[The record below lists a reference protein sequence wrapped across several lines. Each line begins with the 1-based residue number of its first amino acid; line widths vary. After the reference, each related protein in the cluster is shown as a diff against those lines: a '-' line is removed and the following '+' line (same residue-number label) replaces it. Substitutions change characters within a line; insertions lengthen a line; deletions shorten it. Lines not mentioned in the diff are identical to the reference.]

1 MHGTTGGLRTNAT
14 ARLADLERRTP
25 ECQAWLRLLGQA
37 LRALDDPASGGRQQ
51 LAEPHPQSDG
61 RLRSPAAPLFH
72 ERMLV
77 VDARRLDRLMHD
89 FVEAA
94 GSPGGG
100 AAGYAPSGDTAV
112 QLVAAVL
119 RHDRAAIDA
128 LAAPSGVDP
137 AILETVAQ
145 LAAVTLLQPC
155 VRGLSHQVPPSW
167 SHGYCPFCGSW
178 PLLAE
183 LRSLDRTRR
192 LRCGRCGGDWRI
204 NVLRCAYCGEAN
216 HERLG
221 RLVLDGRPETLT
233 VETCFECLGYLKSV
247 TTLQAIPPFELLLQ
261 DLETVEL
268 DLAALDRG
276 FTRPAGD
283 GFPLDLRVTVGSP

>member
-25 ECQAWLRLLGQA
+25 EWQAWLRLLG
-37 LRALDDPASGGRQQ
+37 RAQRVLDDPATAP
-51 LAEPHPQSDG
+51 LAELQSDG
-61 RLRSPAAPLFH
+61 ARGARSPAAPLLH
-72 ERMLV
+72 ERVLV
-77 VDARRLDRLMHD
+77 VDTRRLDRLMRD
-89 FVEAA
+89 FVETA
-94 GSPGGG
+94 GPEG
-100 AAGYAPSGDTAV
+100 TAV
-112 QLVAAVL
+112 PLVGAVL

-128 LAAPSGVDP
+128 LAALAGVDP
-137 AILETVAQ
+137 GILDTVGR

-155 VRGLSHQVPPSW
+155 VRGLHDQVPPSW

-204 NVLRCAYCGEAN
+204 NVLRCAYCGEAD

-233 VETCFECLGYLKSV
+233 VETCFQCLGYLKSV

-276 FTRPAGD
+276 FARPRGD
-283 GFPLDLRVTVGSP
+283 GFPLDLRVTVGSS

>member
-25 ECQAWLRLLGQA
+25 EWQAWLGLLGQA
-37 LRALDDPASGGRQQ
+37 LRVLDNPARNAPLAEIVSEEASGPPS
-51 LAEPHPQSDG
+51 ASEPLLHG
-61 RLRSPAAPLFH
+61 CV
-72 ERMLV
+72 LV
-77 VDARRLDRLMHD
+77 VDARRLDRLVHD
-89 FVEAA
+89 FVASA
-94 GSPGGG
+94 GSLGGYMP
-100 AAGYAPSGDTAV
+100 AGDAAV
-112 QLVAAVL
+112 QMVAAVL
-119 RHDRAAIDA
+119 RHDRAAIDG
-128 LAAPSGVDP
+128 LAAAAGVDP
-137 AILETVAQ
+137 GTLETIAR
-145 LAAVTLLQPC
+145 LAAITLLQPC
-155 VRGLSHQVPPSW
+155 ARLLRDQVPPTW
-167 SHGYCPFCGSW
+167 PQGYCPICGSW

-221 RLVLDGRPETLT
+221 RLVLDGQPETLT
-233 VETCFECLGYLKSV
+233 VETCLECLGYLKSV

-276 FTRPAGD
+276 FARPRGD
-283 GFPLDLRVTVGSP
+283 GFPLDLRVTVGSS